1 MTDPIETPPS
11 AVVVAVGTS
20 AERGHAVGDLFARAF
35 GVELRSVHIDDA
47 GTEQR
52 NDSDRTM
59 TPEEHLAAAICVR
72 IPSDALLV
80 IESEHADRWRSRHSV
95 AEHTIDA
102 FPGSTVAVGPHAPVE
117 LPKGPIYVALDGS
130 PVAETSL
137 AVAAQFAKALG
148 RELSLVQVV
157 EEPLH
162 PDPVTAPEASAQ
174 AYLGAIADRMAGEFD
189 TPGVHHRVIT
199 SNDPV
204 SAIVALAEEQAAALI
219 VLSSRG
225 DRSTQR
231 SSMSRTASGV
241 IAELSCPVVVIN
253 AV

>member
-1 MTDPIETPPS
+1 MTDPIDTPPS

-20 AERGHAVGDLFARAF
+20 AERGHALGNHFAKAF
-35 GVELRSVHIDDA
+35 GVELRSVHIDDTSSPQGGDDA
-47 GTEQR
+47 GL
-52 NDSDRTM
+52 
-59 TPEEHLAAAICVR
+59 TPEEHLAAAICDR

-80 IESEHADRWRSRHSV
+80 IESEHADRWRGRHSV

-102 FPGSTVAVGPHAPVE
+102 FTGSAIAVGPHASGEIPT
-117 LPKGPIYVALDGS
+117 GPIYVALDGS
-130 PVAETSL
+130 AAAETSL
-137 AVAAQFAKALG
+137 ATAAQFAKALG
-148 RELSLVQVV
+148 RQLGFVQVV

-162 PDPVTAPEASAQ
+162 PDPTGTREASAE
-174 AYLGAIADRMAGEFD
+174 AYLRGITVRVGEDF
-189 TPGVHHRVIT
+189 GVQGSVHRVVT

-204 SAIVALAEEQAAALI
+204 SAIAALADEQAAALV

-231 SSMSRTASGV
+231 SSMSRTAAGV
-241 IAELSCPVVVIN
+241 IAEVACPVMVIN